1 MSGAVTSR
9 VPTVKMILALERAI
23 VDTEMLHVVRPE

>member
-1 MSGAVTSR
+1 MSGAVASR
-9 VPTVKMILALERAI
+9 VPTVKMILVLERAI